1 MSALL
6 SQIKDSMKDAMRSK
20 DKVRLGTIRMLLAQ
34 VKQIEVDQRIEVSD
48 ADVLAILDKAVKQ
61 RKDSISQFEAAERFD
76 LADNEKQEV
85 EVLQAFLPQAL
96 TEQEI
101 ADMIESAIADSGAE
115 GMRDMGKVMAV
126 LKPQMQGR
134 ADMGA
139 VSGLVKNKLNS

>member
-76 LADNEKQEV
+76 LADNEKLEV
-85 EVLQAFLPQAL
+85 EVLQTFLPQAL
-96 TEQEI
+96 SDGEI
-101 ADMIESAIADSGAE
+101 ADMIDQAISESGAE
-115 GMRDMGKVMAV
+115 SMRDMGKVMAV
-126 LKPQMQGR
+126 LKPKMQGR

-139 VSGLVKNKLNS
+139 VSGLVKNKLNA